1 MKCQKCNQH
10 EANTH
15 ITQVINGAKTEMFL
29 CHQCANENQELFS
42 FASPFEND
50 FENIFGGFMQTPHI
64 GKSIPSSAKK
74 CNVCGI
80 SLPEILNSGRPGCS
94 NCYSVFS
101 EYFARPLKQI
111 HGNLHHS
118 GKIPAKAGMELKIE
132 KELEKLESKLNI
144 AIREQNFEEAAIIRD
159 KIKAIKN
166 ENRQEGK

>member
-15 ITQVINGAKTEMFL
+15 ITQVINGVKTEMFL

-42 FASPFEND
+42 FTSSFEND

-64 GKSIPSSAKK
+64 GKSPSSSEK
-74 CNVCGI
+74 CPVCGI
-80 SLPEILNSGRPGCS
+80 SLSEILSHGRPGCS

-111 HGNLHHS
+111 HGNLRHS
-118 GKIPAKAGMELKIE
+118 GKIPAKMGSELKIE
-132 KELEKLESKLNI
+132 KELKKLELKLDS
-144 AIREQNFEEAAIIRD
+144 AIKEQNFEEAAIIRD
-159 KIKAIKN
+159 KIKSLKI
-166 ENRQEGK
+166 ENRQEEI